1 MGILPQE
8 ELLGTVFNDHETDGD
23 EWWLL
28 KKIMDVSKSLNKYYA
43 YGGIYHIDE
52 IFNKGQLPR
61 LQEEPFKEFVTILK
75 EWVKKHGT
83 E

>member
-28 KKIMDVSKSLNKYYA
+28 KKNNGCVEKS
-43 YGGIYHIDE
+43 
-52 IFNKGQLPR
+52 
-61 LQEEPFKEFVTILK
+61 
-75 EWVKKHGT
+75 
-83 E
+83 